1 MHRAALNQVNK
12 SRDIAKV
19 AIMKKPIYQ
28 VVTTWSLL
36 CLMST
41 IGCTSLTGGKNSK
54 NAKDESTWSFFK
66 KKEYQTPHSMNVTW
80 TNDVYTKE
88 GKPPTRGFG
97 GRIYFYNEKSQAVPV
112 EGELIVYGFD
122 DTVQDH
128 SGASM
133 ESADKKFRFTPEQ
146 FTTHFSESQLGA
158 SYSIWIP
165 WDAAPGM
172 QKKIMLI
179 PTFKPK
185 DGPVIRGNAATLL
198 LPGMVPDKEE
208 RVIQAS
214 ANGGVQRASHTT
226 NGAGTS
232 AQGPNRTTTIQLPP
246 RGYQA
251 KPMLTPEQAS
261 ALLEQFDPNAANNVG
276 ISNPMQM
283 APLNGNTSSAWDNPG
298 MTVTTTTIPA
308 SQASTSL
315 PSFHIPAGT
324 VAAAGAQPMLFN
336 GSGLPGFAQA
346 SVVAHQPRS
355 EQNQHQAPAGQ
366 AAPSFSYP
374 PR

>member
-1 MHRAALNQVNK
+1 
-12 SRDIAKV
+12 
-19 AIMKKPIYQ
+19 MKKPVCQ
-28 VVTTWSLL
+28 VATIWSLL
-36 CLMST
+36 CLMS
-41 IGCTSLTGGKNSK
+41 IAGCNSLTGGKNGK

-112 EGELIVYGFD
+112 DGELIVYGFD
-122 DTVQDH
+122 DTVRDH

-198 LPGMVPDKEE
+198 LPGMVPEKEE

-226 NGAGTS
+226 SSSGTS
-232 AQGPNRTTTIQLPP
+232 AQQPNRTTTIQLPP

-251 KPMLTPEQAS
+251 KPVLTPEQAS
-261 ALLEQFDPNAANNVG
+261 ALLEQFEPAAPNNGGPNVPLQMPTMNG
-276 ISNPMQM
+276 TPIRSN
-283 APLNGNTSSAWDNPG
+283 ASTTGGWDNPG

-324 VAAAGAQPMLFN
+324 VAGTGTQPMLFS

-346 SVVAHQPRS
+346 SVVPQQPRS
-355 EQNQHQAPAGQ
+355 EPSPPQAPNGPI
-366 AAPSFSYP
+366 APSSVYP